1 QSNLFVGLAALVF
14 AVFEILLLRGKKEI
28 PKAMQ
33 IIKFAATS
41 AVALTFFIVFAYLG
55 FIVKGGVVVLLA
67 NSNMFFHLIVP
78 VLAIIVFV
86 LFERTNVIRFRDA
99 TWGVVPA
106 VLYAVFYMTNVLVH
120 LKNGQVDH
128 KYDFYYFVQGGL
140 WQIAI
145 VVPLVLGI
153 AYGIGVLLWVAN
165 RRGKNKNGVE

>member
-1 QSNLFVGLAALVF
+1 M
-14 AVFEILLLRGKKEI
+14 

-41 AVALTFFIVFAYLG
+41 AVSLTFFVVFAYLG

-78 VLAIIVFV
+78 VLAIITFV
-86 LFERTNVIRFRDA
+86 AFERSDVIRFRNA
-99 TWGVVPA
+99 TWGFVPA
-106 VLYAVFYMTNVLVH
+106 ACYAVFYMTNVLVH

-128 KYDFYYFVQGGL
+128 KYDFYYFVQGDL

-153 AYGIGVLLWVAN
+153 SYGIGLLLWVAN
-165 RRGKNKNGVE
+165 KKRKRSV